1 MIKHAKDMKRNY
13 RKIISAACAL
23 LLAFVLLEAF
33 CFWYYNPPRY
43 DWDDARATDNIRAA
57 GSFASRATE
66 GFAFSRMDANGY
78 NNPDVPGDAG
88 VYVLMM
94 GSSHTEGLN
103 VKQDENISS
112 RLGALLGNEEEKGCV
127 YNIGI
132 SAHTLPRN
140 IANFE
145 RALERFAPTGYVI
158 LETQEIKFHKTIIDR
173 AMNDDFD
180 RLKESPVMISEWISD
195 RALLKTIY
203 NQFSS
208 LMSGTSA
215 EEEAEALAEITADQ
229 LEQYQAAL
237 TDLFAG
243 LRQTADAHGVTPIIY
258 YHPHLILQQDGSVQ
272 TNSDAGCLAAFA
284 AACRDAGVC
293 FVDMTEPFLQEY
305 AANRILPH
313 GFSNTAPG
321 TGHLNPDGCAM
332 IAQALYEEI
341 CRMEEEA

>member
-1 MIKHAKDMKRNY
+1 MKTNFK
-13 RKIISAACAL
+13 KIAAVISAL
-23 LLAFVLLEAF
+23 LLALVLLEAF
-33 CFWYYNPPRY
+33 CIWYYNPPRY

-66 GFAFSRMDANGY
+66 GFASGVMDANGY
-78 NNPDVPGDAG
+78 NNPSVPGDAG
-88 VYVLMM
+88 VSVLMM

-103 VKQDENISS
+103 VMQEENVSS
-112 RLGALLGNEEEKGCV
+112 RLGMLLNQGGEGGCV

-140 IANFE
+140 IANFA
-145 RALERFAPTGYVI
+145 RALERFEPADYVI

-173 AMNDDFD
+173 AMNDTFD
-180 RLKESPVMISEWISD
+180 RLKESPVMISDWISD

-203 NQFSS
+203 NQFSG

-215 EEEAEALAEITADQ
+215 EEEAEAPAEITADQ

-237 TDLFAG
+237 TELFMG

-258 YHPHLILQQDGSVQ
+258 YHPHLLLQQDGSVQ

-284 AACRDAGVC
+284 AACRDAGVH
-293 FVDMTEPFLQEY
+293 FVDMTETFLQAYEVD
-305 AANRILPH
+305 RVLPH
-313 GFSNTAPG
+313 GFANTAPG
-321 TGHLNPDGCAM
+321 VGHLNPDGCAM
-332 IAQALYEEI
+332 VARTLYEEI
-341 CRMEEEA
+341 IRMEAAA